1 MCFYLKIWHPYL
13 RLSVCVSLGPH
24 HREARILFSGLEP
37 LHSSPS
43 ALCGF
48 QQLGLHPYYKAVC
61 RAVEGWGSSLK
72 GWAAQAV
79 QVGLPQTQIC
89 LCLSPACRA
98 LTHLCPTA
106 SCGTPSPTDWIESTR
121 CSATS
126 LLLRQSKCQC
136 HSL

>member
-1 MCFYLKIWHPYL
+1 MCFYLENLASLPTA
-13 RLSVCVSLGPH
+13 LSLCFF
-24 HREARILFSGLEP
+24 R
-37 LHSSPS
+37 SSPQGSKDSIFRGWSPSRPPLSLVWVS
-43 ALCGF
+43 AVRAPSLR
-48 QQLGLHPYYKAVC
+48 KAVC
-61 RAVEGWGSSLK
+61 RAVEEVGQQLEGLGCTGS
-72 GWAAQAV
+72 

-136 HSL
+136 HFL